1 MYLRTYLGAYIC
13 IHIYIYALGSR
24 APTPPP
30 WYPPPPACGLNRVY
44 LAAGCVCVCVGRTPR
59 ASCQIDPIWCS
70 SVSGPRE
77 LNNLNNLNPGGS
89 PIFKL
94 FNWGRELN
102 NLNSLN
108 NLNNLNPGEGV
119 RGEARGRE
127 LNNLNTGEPPGF
139 KLFNSRG
146 GSRTPPPGPSPRI

>member
-1 MYLRTYLGAYIC
+1 MYVFTYVSGRVYMYTYIYIC
-13 IHIYIYALGSR
+13 SR
-24 APTPPP
+24 VPGPHPPP
-30 WYPPPPACGLNRVY
+30 MVSPPPPACGLNRVY
-44 LAAGCVCVCVGRTPR
+44 LAAGCVCVGRTPR

-102 NLNSLN
+102 NLN
-108 NLNNLNPGEGV
+108 PGEGV

-127 LNNLNTGEPPGF
+127 LNNLNNLNTGEPPGF
-139 KLFNSRG
+139 
-146 GSRTPPPGPSPRI
+146 II